1 MGLSSKKVKTESTTK
16 PIYEKQIMGAAN
28 DLNSAYQG
36 QKGALNKVSGDMVD
50 LSGDLLSRFR
60 AGDPTIGAARG
71 FLEGELGADAANNP
85 YLDEM
90 TGIARDRVRNDIQA
104 KMGTR
109 GQTGGSD
116 YYGNVGRGM
125 YEVDTGLRYN
135 DYNNTKAR
143 QMQAAGMAP
152 SVVAGEYIP
161 LAAGMQAG
169 SQGAMLPIQAAA
181 ANAAGTG
188 GLLGSY
194 TNQKGT
200 QKQSGGFL
208 GDLLLASVAGAS
220 AAAQGGAFCDERLKE
235 NVRRIG
241 QTDAGVPL
249 YMFNYKG
256 SDAPAIGPMA
266 QEVATLQPAT
276 LGPVVDG
283 YMTIQTGELR

>member
-1 MGLSSKKVKTESTTK
+1 VGKKKQTTTSSVK
-16 PIYEKQIMGAAN
+16 PIYGKELMGAAN
-28 DLNSAYQG
+28 ELNSAYQG
-36 QKGALNKVSGDMVD
+36 QKGAIGKVSGDMVD

-71 FLEGELGADAANNP
+71 FLEGELSADAANNP

-152 SVVAGEYIP
+152 GVVAGEYIP

-169 SQGAMLPIQAAA
+169 AQGSMLPIQAAA

-194 TNQKGT
+194 TTGKQT
-200 QKQSGGFL
+200 TKQSGGFL
-208 GDLLLASVAGAS
+208 DSLMGLAGAGLS
-220 AAAQGGAFCDERLKE
+220 GWASGGF
-235 NVRRIG
+235 G
-241 QTDAGVPL
+241 
-249 YMFNYKG
+249 
-256 SDAPAIGPMA
+256 
-266 QEVATLQPAT
+266 
-276 LGPVVDG
+276 
-283 YMTIQTGELR
+283 

>member
-1 MGLSSKKVKTESTTK
+1 MGKKKQTTTSSVK
-16 PIYEKQIMGAAN
+16 PIYAGQIEGAAR

-50 LSGDLLSRFR
+50 LSGDLLNRFR
-60 AGDPTIGAARG
+60 QGDPTIGAARG
-71 FLEGELGADAANNP
+71 FLEGELSADAANNP

-90 TGIARDRVRNDIQA
+90 TGIARDSVRNDIQA

-135 DYNNTKAR
+135 DYNNTKQR

-169 SQGAMLPIQAAA
+169 SQGAMLPVQAAA
-181 ANAAGTG
+181 LNAAGTG
-188 GLLGSY
+188 GLLGQY
-194 TNQKGT
+194 TNSKST
-200 QKQSGGFL
+200 QKQNTSFMDML
-208 GDLLLASVAGAS
+208 GMGIQAASLFSDA
-220 AAAQGGAFCDERLKE
+220 RLKTD
-235 NVRRIG
+235 VRRVG
-241 QTDAGVPL
+241 QTDSGATVYTYRYGGEGPFHMGV
-249 YMFNYKG
+249 
-256 SDAPAIGPMA
+256 MA
-266 QEVATLQPAT
+266 QEIETSQPAA
-276 LGPVVDG
+276 LGPVISG
-283 YMTIQTGELR
+283 YKTVNYAEVR